1 LLTLQSPTA
10 LPRYALAALGERAE
24 PFISQLI
31 LDGILQVDDGG
42 TILSGTEAFEL
53 ISGGPGV
60 GEPESRLAVLSRNAL
75 EYAANLGSA
84 PSNVLSGRLYMYN
97 RVAVSPRWQRTLPN
111 SGAVEAYLGTADCST
126 LRTLNTG
133 WQRLPPDG
141 AGEVW
146 MAWQSLRTMRPRNA
160 ALTYKLYLSPACEEL
175 RAGFSALAR
184 TVARSAAFHFKVG
197 RDVYGLLRPDK
208 MVAYFWEFA
217 DLQTAAA
224 LLLEKLKGCPAQGV
238 PFTAEIGGEGLISW
252 GVDPPAAS
260 QAVPWLE
267 RESWR
272 SRICN
277 LLGTALAVGKTPR
290 FAMERLRVEGIDPG
304 TWAPNSSL
312 AWDTNAGA

>member
-1 LLTLQSPTA
+1 LLTLQSPSA

-53 ISGGPGV
+53 ISGGSAV

-97 RVAVSPRWQRTLPN
+97 RVAVSPRWERILPN
-111 SGAVEAYLGTADCST
+111 SGAVEAYLGAADRNT
-126 LRTLNTG
+126 LRTLNVG
-133 WQRLPPDG
+133 WQRLPADG
-141 AGEVW
+141 PGEAW
-146 MAWQSLRTMRPRNA
+146 MAWQSLRAIRPRNA
-160 ALTYKLYLSPACEEL
+160 ALTYKLYVSPVCEEL
-175 RAGFSALAR
+175 RAGFSALVR
-184 TVARSAAFHFKVG
+184 SVAESVAFHFKVG

-208 MVAYFWEFA
+208 MVAYFWDFA
-217 DLQTAAA
+217 DLQTAGAS
-224 LLLEKLKGCPAQGV
+224 LLEKLEGCPAQGV

-252 GVDPPAAS
+252 GVDPPVAS
-260 QAVPWLE
+260 QSVPWLE

-272 SRICN
+272 SRVCN
-277 LLGTALAVGKTPR
+277 LLGSALAVGKTPR